1 MQQTVEMFGLCRVT
15 VNPDLKIQKIEAFF
29 DPETFLRALEGD
41 EAKLQG
47 CNSIDIF
54 VSPESGLKPGPS
66 HVWSVD
72 TCLSLNVAENVSQ
85 FHAQFC
91 AQSS

>member
-41 EAKLQG
+41 EAKLRMCGGGKALLGDHAG
-47 CNSIDIF
+47 C
-54 VSPESGLKPGPS
+54 PA
-66 HVWSVD
+66 VD
-72 TCLSLNVAENVSQ
+72 WMMNKE
-85 FHAQFC
+85 
-91 AQSS
+91 